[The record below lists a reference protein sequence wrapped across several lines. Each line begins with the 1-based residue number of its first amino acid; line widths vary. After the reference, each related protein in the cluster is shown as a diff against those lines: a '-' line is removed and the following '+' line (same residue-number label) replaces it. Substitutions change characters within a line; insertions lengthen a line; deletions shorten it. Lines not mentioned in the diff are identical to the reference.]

1 MTDAKPTL
9 AHGDEYIVI
18 YSGGP
23 SDGQTDRRISTD
35 GSWDDE
41 LTVLAAEAGNETL
54 INYNAT
60 SWREVGG
67 VYHVTYN
74 YDASESEEV
83 EDPEERD

>member
-9 AHGDEYIVI
+9 AHGAEYIVI

-67 VYHVTYN
+67 VYHVTYS

-83 EDPEERD
+83 EDPDERD

>member
-9 AHGDEYIVI
+9 ARGAEYIVI

-23 SDGQTDRRISTD
+23 SDGQTDRRISRD

-41 LTVLAAEAGNETL
+41 ITVLAAEGGNETM
-54 INYNAT
+54 INYDAG

-67 VYHVTYN
+67 VYHVTYIF
-74 YDASESEEV
+74 DESDSEEV
-83 EDPEERD
+83 EDPEDRD

>member
-1 MTDAKPTL
+1 MTDSKPTL

-35 GSWDDE
+35 GSWDE
-41 LTVLAAEAGNETL
+41 SLTVIASEGGIESMM
-54 INYNAT
+54 NYDAT

-67 VYHVTYN
+67 IYHVTYTF
-74 YDASESEEV
+74 DPRDSEEV
-83 EDPEERD
+83 EDPIDRD

>member
-67 VYHVTYN
+67 VYHVTYS